1 MGSGSTRGWSGTAPP
16 VIPRSLLPPK
26 TRERDAAASCPSQS
40 PSHAPFPRF
49 GGQKGIGGDRGIPNK
64 QLDKNSA
71 DPAAFPVGCGDAQ
84 REFKEV
90 FLFLFSRTQA
100 VASLRARRRN
110 PVCTKPQ
117 ARLEGQRPRRKH
129 RTTHFKKSL
138 RSPGVM
144 YSLSASI
151 HNTVTYCKK
160 VAFGVVPLR
169 NNLHSG
175 GAGASSRP
183 SVRPCRRG
191 GRLSAAGRCAGGT
204 RRRGRALAAG
214 DTPAPRSTG
223 SAGRAPGRAC
233 LSAGAGC
240 TPAPPAAPACRSWTR
255 SGGRSTARPRSP
267 RSAGRSRLP
276 LLRGDSA
283 GGCSDGQGHAGDPGD
298 TRAGWAPQTGQPHR
312 AQ

>member
-40 PSHAPFPRF
+40 PNHAPFPRF

-183 SVRPCRRG
+183 SVRPSVPSGRAAQCRWQVCRRDA
-191 GRLSAAGRCAGGT
+191 SAGPCSRC
-204 RRRGRALAAG
+204 RRHASPSEHGQRWKSSRPCVPFRRCRVH
-214 DTPAPRSTG
+214 TCPSRSTG
-223 SAGRAPGRAC
+223 LQILDQKWRAQH
-233 LSAGAGC
+233 S
-240 TPAPPAAPACRSWTR
+240 PAAQSEERRQKSPSSPAWGQRGGMLRRTGTR
-255 SGGRSTARPRSP
+255 W
-267 RSAGRSRLP
+267 
-276 LLRGDSA
+276 
-283 GGCSDGQGHAGDPGD
+283 GHWG
-298 TRAGWAPQTGQPHR
+298 H
-312 AQ
+312 